1 MIGIVLVSHSEPL
14 ANATLELALQMV
26 HGALPPLRV
35 AAGAEGTFGTDAV
48 AIAAAIDELSATD
61 GVLVITDLGSA
72 VLSSSLALDL
82 RESTHPVVISD
93 GPFVE
98 ATTAAVVSAAAGA
111 SLASVAAEASAAL
124 DAKRSAGG
132 FGDALAPEAKNPASP
147 AAWSTPAPPSDD
159 TASAEEVILNPMG
172 IHARPAAVLVRLA
185 SDYDAKIQLRNLTS
199 ARGPV
204 SAASMVGMLSLAL
217 ERGDRLGI
225 TATGPDARAALT
237 ALVALVQDGFGE
249 LE

>member
-26 HGALPPLRV
+26 HGEMPPLRV
-35 AAGAEGTFGTDAV
+35 AAGAEGTFGTDAA
-48 AIAAAIDELSATD
+48 AIAAAIDELSSAD

-82 RESTHPVVISD
+82 RESTHPVIISD

-111 SLASVAAEASAAL
+111 SLASVAFEASAAL
-124 DAKRSAGG
+124 DAKRSTGG
-132 FGDALAPEAKNPASP
+132 FDASP
-147 AAWSTPAPPSDD
+147 PAGPDESATDANEPTSAPDD
-159 TASAEEVILNPMG
+159 EATAEEVILNPMG

-185 SDYDAKIQLRNLTS
+185 AEYDAKIQLRNLTS
-199 ARGPV
+199 GRGPV
-204 SAASMVGMLSLAL
+204 SAASLVGMLSLAL
-217 ERGDRLGI
+217 GRGDRLGI
-225 TATGPDARAALT
+225 SATGPDARRAIASL
-237 ALVALVQDGFGE
+237 AALVQDGFGE